1 MEKKLSKAGPKV
13 YHDNVKG
20 AMPTLRMRDA
30 EGKVVEEVN
39 VAEWK
44 ADDIL
49 AFLKDKLDDE
59 PLVKVSRADAPKDAK
74 RGAKGTKDSKG
85 GKVKV
90 SRGKPYDPDNK
101 DVPPGY
107 HRDWGVKY
115 DRIGKSADSL
125 AAFARAVK
133 WASASQKA
141 RAHLNLGVAQMRASK
156 FKEARASMSAA
167 LELDA
172 DFKDA
177 QENIAVLDSLQAED
191 EEEA

>member
-90 SRGKPYDPDNK
+90 SRGKPYDPENK
-101 DVPPGY
+101 DVPPGLPILPVIKFKLLMLATPSEPWV
-107 HRDWGVKY
+107 DWLMPIVQILIAAG
-115 DRIGKSADSL
+115 
-125 AAFARAVK
+125 AFAYKRATI
-133 WASASQKA
+133 
-141 RAHLNLGVAQMRASK
+141 LMRS
-156 FKEARASMSAA
+156 SS
-167 LELDA
+167 
-172 DFKDA
+172 
-177 QENIAVLDSLQAED
+177 IPH
-191 EEEA
+191 